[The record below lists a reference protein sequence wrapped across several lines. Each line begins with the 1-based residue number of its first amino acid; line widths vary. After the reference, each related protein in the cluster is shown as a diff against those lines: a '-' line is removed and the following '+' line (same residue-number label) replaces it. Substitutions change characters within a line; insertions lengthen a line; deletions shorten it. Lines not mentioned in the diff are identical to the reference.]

1 MALTFVTFRPD
12 NLADAFEVYEWCIN
26 TIGPQGEEWDWTDVS
41 SGYYTFQFTDE
52 SKANWFKLTW
62 LS

>member
-12 NLADAFEVYEWCIN
+12 DVVVAFEVYEWCLN
-26 TIGPQGEEWDWTDVS
+26 TIGPQGVEWDWTDVKE
-41 SGYYTFQFTDE
+41 GYYTFQFNDE
-52 SKANWFKLTW
+52 AKANWFKLTW